1 MAVELLKERFNM
13 KGQGNRQEFSIHKM
27 EAVVLGK
34 YWYQAFVLYWYWV
47 RIGIVKMFTKLL
59 VLVLLRRFPKVLVLL
74 LGRNCGCSS
83 L

>member
-34 YWYQAFVLYWYWV
+34 YWYYRLLCCIGIGYWY
-47 RIGIVKMFTKLL
+47 
-59 VLVLLRRFPKVLVLL
+59 
-74 LGRNCGCSS
+74 C
-83 L
+83 

>member
-34 YWYQAFVLYWYWV
+34 YWYQAFVLYWYWY
-47 RIGIVKMFTKLL
+47 
-59 VLVLLRRFPKVLVLL
+59 
-74 LGRNCGCSS
+74 S
-83 L
+83 